1 MYTSSPVWNLKK
13 ECPCCNQHSK
23 LLLYICDN
31 CNRITAICD
40 EMQTNFLN
48 PLNISLDYIAA
59 EGNDKDCPHCK
70 TKNSLRPAKDFE
82 IINIG
87 LTPDQYE

>member
-1 MYTSSPVWNLKK
+1 MYIDSPIWHLTG
-13 ECPCCNQHSK
+13 ECPCCNQHSS
-23 LLLYICDN
+23 LILYTCDK
-31 CNRITAICD
+31 CGRITAICD
-40 EMQTNFLN
+40 EVFTNFLN
-48 PLNISLDYIAA
+48 PLNISLDNIA
-59 EGNDKDCPHCK
+59 EGGNNKDCPHCS